1 MRYLLPLLLSLA
13 ACSNDPSP
21 LGCTPGAQ
29 LACACPGG
37 PSSVQVCTSAGT
49 LGTCACP
56 DAGSPDVAPGID
68 AGAGDVQTPDV
79 PAIVDAP
86 PSPPDGCT
94 STTAGNCCGVA
105 CPAVANAMPGCIVG
119 ACGIGSC
126 LPGFGDC
133 DGNPAN
139 GCEVELATD
148 AAHCGA
154 CRAACSSDRT
164 CVGSSCVACSGLRI
178 ACAGTCIDP
187 QTNPAHCGGC
197 NAPCATRPNAVTT
210 CVAGGCGFT
219 CMAGFADCDGVAAN
233 GCESTNSDTTN
244 CGTCGNACAA
254 GVMCIDG
261 RCGCPAG
268 RSDCDGNPATVCETN
283 TAMGDIANCGGCGT
297 RCPTP
302 PRGAT
307 MVCVAGSCRISTVV
321 CTAGIA
327 NCDGND
333 SNGCETTTLSD
344 VNNCGACRR
353 SCALLNA
360 TAACVAGTCSV
371 SRCNVGFVDC
381 DRDPATG
388 CESYPPSDYRNCG
401 ACGQS
406 CPVPPHAG
414 PACRGGVC
422 SFDCYG
428 GWADC
433 NRDPSDGCEQNIDPD
448 TLGST
453 TCRACGTRCGS
464 NCYDLQTQRANCGTC
479 GHACTG
485 LYFCRAG
492 ACVCPAG
499 LSDCGGDCVDTS
511 GSDNNCGACGNRCLN
526 GRVCRSGA
534 CVYV

>member
-37 PSSVQVCTSAGT
+37 PSSVQVCTSAGI

-333 SNGCETTTLSD
+333 SNGCETTTLSN
-344 VNNCGACRR
+344 VNNCGAGGGG
-353 SCALLNA
+353 
-360 TAACVAGTCSV
+360 VV
-371 SRCNVGFVDC
+371 
-381 DRDPATG
+381 TG
-388 CESYPPSDYRNCG
+388 CGNRCPSTGGTASCTDGVCGLVCSAGLGNCDGNRSNGCETNTNTAVAHCG
-401 ACGQS
+401 ACG
-406 CPVPPHAG
+406 
-414 PACRGGVC
+414 
-422 SFDCYG
+422 
-428 GWADC
+428 
-433 NRDPSDGCEQNIDPD
+433 
-448 TLGST
+448 
-453 TCRACGTRCGS
+453 RACSVNNGTAGC
-464 NCYDLQTQRANCGTC
+464 A
-479 GHACTG
+479 
-485 LYFCRAG
+485 AG
-492 ACVCPAG
+492 ACTIASCTAG
-499 LSDCGGDCVDTS
+499 YMNCDGMVANGCEVSLNADN
-511 GSDNNCGACGNRCLN
+511 NNCGACGRACGA
-526 GRVCRSGA
+526 GRMCSSGVC
-534 CVYV
+534 VP